1 MKLLL
6 TSAGLENDRIAD
18 FFIQTVGK
26 DMKNIKALFIIT
38 AADNPDAIEVLPKCL
53 EDLFKVGVGRDNI
66 TVYDMYKNL
75 SAKELQAYDVIYIC
89 GGSTGYL
96 LQRMRESGFDNSLRE
111 YIESGGYVLGVSA
124 GSIVLAANTE
134 ECLGLVNV
142 SLQVHCTEGDKPGKF
157 ALNDRR
163 TVRLTNDQA
172 IWFDGEDTVIL
183 DSGEFTFF
191 VTEQAV
197 LE

>member
-6 TSAGLENDRIAD
+6 TSAGLENDRVAD
-18 FFIQTVGK
+18 FFVKTMDK
-26 DMKNIKALFIIT
+26 DMGSIKALFIIT
-38 AADNPDAIEVLPKCL
+38 AANYPDAIEVLPECL

-66 TVYDMYKNL
+66 TVYDMHKGL
-75 SAKELQAYDVIYIC
+75 SAAEVQVYDVIYIC

-96 LQRMRESGFDNSLRE
+96 LQRMQESGFDNSLRA
-111 YIESGGYVLGVSA
+111 YIRSGGYVLGVSA
-124 GSIVLAANTE
+124 GSIVLAANAE

-142 SLQVHCTEGDKPGKF
+142 SLQVHCKEGDKSGEL

-172 IWFDGEDTVIL
+172 IWFDGEDAVIL
-183 DSGEFTFF
+183 D
-191 VTEQAV
+191 
-197 LE
+197 